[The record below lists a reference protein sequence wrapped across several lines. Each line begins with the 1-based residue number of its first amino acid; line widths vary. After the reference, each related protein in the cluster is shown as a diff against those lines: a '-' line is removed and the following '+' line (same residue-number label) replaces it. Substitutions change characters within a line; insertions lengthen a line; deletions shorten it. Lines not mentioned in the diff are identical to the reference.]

1 MSIDPVLERAVL
13 AEMTFRSRRARHPT
27 LARAMAE
34 GIHGGN
40 HDLLEHLRHVARAVP
55 PRFRRVAWLHHAWD
69 AATVPRDLGSV
80 GLTSSEHGAIEL
92 LAEVD
97 VPAPG
102 SGELER
108 LYAIA
113 QEPGGPGHIAR
124 VVAGASLWERLAHA
138 PVAGED
144 ETRLRLL
151 TDPRFAICR

>member
-1 MSIDPVLERAVL
+1 MSIDPILERAVL

-34 GIHGGN
+34 GIHSGN

-55 PRFRRVAWLHHAWD
+55 PRFRRVAWLHHARD
-69 AATVPRDLGSV
+69 AAALPQDLASV
-80 GLTSSEHGAIEL
+80 GLTSSERGAIEL
-92 LAEVD
+92 LAKVD
-97 VPAPG
+97 VPAAG
-102 SGELER
+102 SSELKR

-138 PVAGED
+138 PIAAED